1 MSLTS
6 KYKIIFSGLVMVL
19 LFLVLGQMAL
29 ASAGVDNALG
39 GLDNTA
45 EKGGVKSTTT
55 ELPIII
61 GKVVGAVLAL
71 VGVIFFLLILYAG
84 FNWMMAQGKEE
95 QIEKAKGTIFS
106 AVLGLIVI
114 LGAYAITT
122 LAAML
127 FKDAL
132 GG

>member
-1 MSLTS
+1 
-6 KYKIIFSGLVMVL
+6 MVL
-19 LFLVLGQMAL
+19 LFLMAGQAVLAT
-29 ASAGVDNALG
+29 SSGVTNALG
-39 GLDNTA
+39 GLNSTA
-45 EKGGVKSTTT
+45 TGGGIPATQS
-55 ELPIII
+55 ELPVII

-84 FNWMMAQGKEE
+84 FNWMMAQGQEE
-95 QIEKAKGTIFS
+95 KIEKAKGTIFS